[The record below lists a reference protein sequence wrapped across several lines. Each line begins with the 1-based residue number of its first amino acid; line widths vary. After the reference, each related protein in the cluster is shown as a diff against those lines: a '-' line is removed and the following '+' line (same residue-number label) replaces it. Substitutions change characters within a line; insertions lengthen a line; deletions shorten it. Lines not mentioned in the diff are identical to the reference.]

1 MKTHKDLDV
10 WKDSIELVIIIY
22 NATKAFP
29 KEELYG
35 ITNRMRRAAVSVPT
49 NISEGSARN
58 YPVEVIRFLK
68 ISQGSLSEFETLLL
82 ISLRLN
88 YLDEIIYKRI
98 EGSIFKINAQLC
110 GLIKSVQKKL
120 PPSAT

>member
-10 WKDSIELVIIIY
+10 WKDSVELVIITY
-22 NATKAFP
+22 NITKTFP

-35 ITNRMRRAAVSVPT
+35 ITSQIRRAAVSVPV
-49 NISEGSARN
+49 NISEGTARN
-58 YPVEVIRFLK
+58 YPIEVVRFLK

-88 YLDEIIYKRI
+88 YLDEVIYKRI